1 MKLLVAVDGSGQA
14 LDAVRWALRLR
25 GEGLAAD
32 FLLATVQ
39 EPTLLNEM
47 ILPPGSDW
55 SRRSGA
61 GVDRNGRTASV
72 RRHRHGGERHL
83 RKTKSRLPIHLL
95 YLRIG

>member
-55 SRRSGA
+55 IR
-61 GVDRNGRTASV
+61 
-72 RRHRHGGERHL
+72 
-83 RKTKSRLPIHLL
+83 
-95 YLRIG
+95 